1 MGVGFSFL
9 EGIHHFKK
17 TRLVEIKCWT
27 DHGKEV
33 EIDGQDIT
41 EGLLALT
48 KLPVAGY
55 LASSEFNLDMP
66 WVGSKHSWRS
76 GGKVPENT
84 MRLDAR
90 H

>member
-1 MGVGFSFL
+1 MGFSFL

-33 EIDGQDIT
+33 EIEGQDIT

-48 KLPVAGY
+48 KLPVARY
-55 LASSEFNLDMP
+55 LASGGSILGVQVEKCRRTPCVWMLGISGSGLCWP
-66 WVGSKHSWRS
+66 W
-76 GGKVPENT
+76 
-84 MRLDAR
+84 
-90 H
+90 